1 MPRAGKRV
9 IAVEFHP
16 AAAEEVEA
24 AEAWYGERNPLAAA
38 AFRAEL
44 SRAVESVRAHPEHGP
59 PYLADT
65 RRRPFRWF
73 PFSLVYRSEPARIL
87 VIAVAHHRRKP
98 GYWRERG
105 AVI

>member
-1 MPRAGKRV
+1 MRAGNRV

-24 AEAWYGERNPLAAA
+24 AEAWYGLRNPLAAD

-44 SRAVESVRAHPEHGP
+44 SRIVEAVRSRPERWP
-59 PYLADT
+59 REIADT
-65 RRRPFRWF
+65 RRHHFRWF
-73 PFSLVYRSEPARIL
+73 PFSLVYRVEATRIL
-87 VIAVAHHRRKP
+87 VVAVAHQRRRP

-105 AVI
+105 TAI